1 MITINVHADV
11 HVHAAD
17 ADTQSA
23 LKEIRRTLHDL
34 LRQGGQMATKAD
46 FDTLRN
52 DLKTATDNVAARI
65 GRLEELIRNSGLT
78 GEEEN
83 QVLSELA
90 SLKASLEQM
99 GQDPNNPVPPVDP
112 PPPV

>member
-1 MITINVHADV
+1 MFTINVHADV

-17 ADTQSA
+17 QTA
-23 LKEIRRTLHDL
+23 LAEIRRTLNAL

-78 GEEEN
+78 GAEED

-99 GQDPNNPVPPVDP
+99 GQDPENPVPPVDP

>member
-1 MITINVHADV
+1 MFTINVHADV
-11 HVHAAD
+11 HVHD

-34 LRQGGQMATKAD
+34 LRQGGQMATKQD

-65 GRLEELIRNSGLT
+65 GRLEELIRASGLT
-78 GEEEN
+78 GAEED

-99 GQDPNNPVPPVDP
+99 GQDPTNPVPPVDP
-112 PPPV
+112 PPSE